1 MFLFIYTDK
10 FVPLFLYAFIML
22 IFQIKR
28 IFQVKNG
35 LTTLLLCFSLKMPK
49 IWVSRTMLN
58 GEKKEDGLRREEIEW
73 TKLFHKGI
81 LHCGCTRNET

>member
-58 GEKKEDGLRREEIEW
+58 GEKKRGWPSKRRDRMDKTLPQRHFTLW
-73 TKLFHKGI
+73 LYTQ
-81 LHCGCTRNET
+81 